1 MFFHLTKTRRIVLSL
16 LPGVYINS
24 TFGGMDAAK
33 LYVGGL
39 PFRYTEVD
47 LRCLCEKYGDIADG
61 MFNFYLALSR
71 TSLTS
76 NDLRV

>member
-1 MFFHLTKTRRIVLSL
+1 
-16 LPGVYINS
+16 
-24 TFGGMDAAK
+24 MDAAK